1 MSNDLL
7 KQLEAKINEA
17 IETIEFSRME
27 ITDLKE
33 KNDELENRYED
44 WEQRLSSLIEK
55 FEQLEDVE
63 AVEVEAEVDTSI
75 QKDEE
80 AEEVV
85 AEEAETE
92 EVEAEEVVAV
102 ETEMRRL
109 RRIRKYLKEMKL
121 KGPLL
126 VPVQIHTLKPRDP
139 HNTTHDANDVFQIY
153 HNFLHCS
160 FAFIFN
166 CEGNKKSVSS
176 QTSPLAVY
184 KPALCKPG
192 VSSVSPGTSISWIT
206 FS

>member
-85 AEEAETE
+85 AEEAEAE

-102 ETEMRRL
+102 ETED
-109 RRIRKYLKEMKL
+109 EEAE
-121 KGPLL
+121 
-126 VPVQIHTLKPRDP
+126 VDTEE
-139 HNTTHDANDVFQIY
+139 F
-153 HNFLHCS
+153 
-160 FAFIFN
+160 
-166 CEGNKKSVSS
+166 EGEKIEGSTFGTSTDSYTEAPGSS
-176 QTSPLAVY
+176 QHYA
-184 KPALCKPG
+184 
-192 VSSVSPGTSISWIT
+192 
-206 FS
+206 

>member
-33 KNDELENRYED
+33 KNDELEKRYED

-102 ETEMRRL
+102 ETEA
-109 RRIRKYLKEMKL
+109 EEAEAD
-121 KGPLL
+121 
-126 VPVQIHTLKPRDP
+126 TEE
-139 HNTTHDANDVFQIY
+139 F
-153 HNFLHCS
+153 
-160 FAFIFN
+160 
-166 CEGNKKSVSS
+166 EGEKIEGSTFGTSADSYTEAPGSS
-176 QTSPLAVY
+176 QHYA
-184 KPALCKPG
+184 
-192 VSSVSPGTSISWIT
+192 
-206 FS
+206 

>member
-33 KNDELENRYED
+33 KNNELENRYED

-80 AEEVV
+80 AEEV
-85 AEEAETE
+85 E
-92 EVEAEEVVAV
+92 EVEAEEVEAEDVVAV
-102 ETEMRRL
+102 ETDDEEEEA
-109 RRIRKYLKEMKL
+109 KADTEE
-121 KGPLL
+121 
-126 VPVQIHTLKPRDP
+126 
-139 HNTTHDANDVFQIY
+139 F
-153 HNFLHCS
+153 
-160 FAFIFN
+160 
-166 CEGNKKSVSS
+166 EGDEIEGSTFGTSADSYTEAPGSS
-176 QTSPLAVY
+176 QHYA
-184 KPALCKPG
+184 
-192 VSSVSPGTSISWIT
+192 
-206 FS
+206 

>member
-63 AVEVEAEVDTSI
+63 AVEVDAEVDTSI

-80 AEEVV
+80 SEEVL
-85 AEEAETE
+85 AEKAE
-92 EVEAEEVVAV
+92 EVEAEEVLAV
-102 ETEMRRL
+102 ETEDA
-109 RRIRKYLKEMKL
+109 EE
-121 KGPLL
+121 
-126 VPVQIHTLKPRDP
+126 DP
-139 HNTTHDANDVFQIY
+139 EEF
-153 HNFLHCS
+153 
-160 FAFIFN
+160 
-166 CEGNKKSVSS
+166 EGDE
-176 QTSPLAVY
+176 
-184 KPALCKPG
+184 
-192 VSSVSPGTSISWIT
+192 I
-206 FS
+206 

>member
-55 FEQLEDVE
+55 FEQLEVVE

-75 QKDEE
+75 QKDEK

-85 AEEAETE
+85 AEEAEAE

-102 ETEMRRL
+102 ETEEAEAD
-109 RRIRKYLKEMKL
+109 KEEF
-121 KGPLL
+121 KGDE
-126 VPVQIHTLKPRDP
+126 I
-139 HNTTHDANDVFQIY
+139 
-153 HNFLHCS
+153 
-160 FAFIFN
+160 
-166 CEGNKKSVSS
+166 EGSTFGTSADSYTEAPGSS
-176 QTSPLAVY
+176 QHYA
-184 KPALCKPG
+184 
-192 VSSVSPGTSISWIT
+192 
-206 FS
+206 

>member
-75 QKDEE
+75 QKDEG

-85 AEEAETE
+85 AEEE
-92 EVEAEEVVAV
+92 EVEAEDVVAV
-102 ETEMRRL
+102 ETED
-109 RRIRKYLKEMKL
+109 EEAEAD
-121 KGPLL
+121 
-126 VPVQIHTLKPRDP
+126 T
-139 HNTTHDANDVFQIY
+139 
-153 HNFLHCS
+153 
-160 FAFIFN
+160 
-166 CEGNKKSVSS
+166 EGFEGDKIEGSTFGTSADSYTEAPGSS
-176 QTSPLAVY
+176 QHYA
-184 KPALCKPG
+184 
-192 VSSVSPGTSISWIT
+192 
-206 FS
+206 

>member
-44 WEQRLSSLIEK
+44 WEQRLSTLIEK

-102 ETEMRRL
+102 ETED
-109 RRIRKYLKEMKL
+109 EE
-121 KGPLL
+121 
-126 VPVQIHTLKPRDP
+126 
-139 HNTTHDANDVFQIY
+139 A
-153 HNFLHCS
+153 
-160 FAFIFN
+160 
-166 CEGNKKSVSS
+166 EGDTEEFEGEKIEGSTFGTSADSYTEAPGSS
-176 QTSPLAVY
+176 QHYA
-184 KPALCKPG
+184 
-192 VSSVSPGTSISWIT
+192 
-206 FS
+206 

>member
-63 AVEVEAEVDTSI
+63 TVEVEAEAEVDTSI

-85 AEEAETE
+85 AEEAEAEEVEAE

-102 ETEMRRL
+102 ETED
-109 RRIRKYLKEMKL
+109 EEAE
-121 KGPLL
+121 
-126 VPVQIHTLKPRDP
+126 VDTEE
-139 HNTTHDANDVFQIY
+139 F
-153 HNFLHCS
+153 
-160 FAFIFN
+160 
-166 CEGNKKSVSS
+166 EGEGIEGSTFGTSADSYTEAPGSS
-176 QTSPLAVY
+176 QHYA
-184 KPALCKPG
+184 
-192 VSSVSPGTSISWIT
+192 
-206 FS
+206 

>member
-33 KNDELENRYED
+33 KNNELENRYED

-55 FEQLEDVE
+55 FEQLE

-85 AEEAETE
+85 AEEAEAE

-102 ETEMRRL
+102 ETED
-109 RRIRKYLKEMKL
+109 EEAEAD
-121 KGPLL
+121 
-126 VPVQIHTLKPRDP
+126 TEE
-139 HNTTHDANDVFQIY
+139 F
-153 HNFLHCS
+153 
-160 FAFIFN
+160 
-166 CEGNKKSVSS
+166 EGDEIEGSTFGTSADSYTEAPGSS
-176 QTSPLAVY
+176 QHYA
-184 KPALCKPG
+184 
-192 VSSVSPGTSISWIT
+192 
-206 FS
+206 

>member
-27 ITDLKE
+27 IADLKE
-33 KNDELENRYED
+33 KNNELENRYED

-85 AEEAETE
+85 AEEAVVEAAVEAAVE
-92 EVEAEEVVAV
+92 EVKAEEGVAV
-102 ETEMRRL
+102 ETEDEEVEADTE
-109 RRIRKYLKEMKL
+109 K
-121 KGPLL
+121 
-126 VPVQIHTLKPRDP
+126 
-139 HNTTHDANDVFQIY
+139 F
-153 HNFLHCS
+153 
-160 FAFIFN
+160 
-166 CEGNKKSVSS
+166 EGDEIEGSTFGTSADSYTEAPGSS
-176 QTSPLAVY
+176 QHYA
-184 KPALCKPG
+184 
-192 VSSVSPGTSISWIT
+192 
-206 FS
+206 

>member
-33 KNDELENRYED
+33 KNNELENRYED

-80 AEEVV
+80 DEEVV
-85 AEEAETE
+85 AVEAED
-92 EVEAEEVVAV
+92 EEVVAV
-102 ETEMRRL
+102 ETED
-109 RRIRKYLKEMKL
+109 EE
-121 KGPLL
+121 
-126 VPVQIHTLKPRDP
+126 VVAVEAEDEEVVTVETEDEEAEAD
-139 HNTTHDANDVFQIY
+139 TEEF
-153 HNFLHCS
+153 
-160 FAFIFN
+160 
-166 CEGNKKSVSS
+166 EGDEIEGSTFGTSADSYTEAPGSS
-176 QTSPLAVY
+176 QHYA
-184 KPALCKPG
+184 
-192 VSSVSPGTSISWIT
+192 
-206 FS
+206 

>member
-44 WEQRLSSLIEK
+44 WEQRLSTLIEK

-102 ETEMRRL
+102 ETEEAEADTDE
-109 RRIRKYLKEMKL
+109 I
-121 KGPLL
+121 
-126 VPVQIHTLKPRDP
+126 
-139 HNTTHDANDVFQIY
+139 
-153 HNFLHCS
+153 
-160 FAFIFN
+160 
-166 CEGNKKSVSS
+166 EGSTFGTSADSYTEAPGSS
-176 QTSPLAVY
+176 QHYA
-184 KPALCKPG
+184 
-192 VSSVSPGTSISWIT
+192 
-206 FS
+206 

>member
-85 AEEAETE
+85 AEEAE

-102 ETEMRRL
+102 ETED
-109 RRIRKYLKEMKL
+109 EE
-121 KGPLL
+121 
-126 VPVQIHTLKPRDP
+126 
-139 HNTTHDANDVFQIY
+139 A
-153 HNFLHCS
+153 
-160 FAFIFN
+160 
-166 CEGNKKSVSS
+166 EGDTEEFEGEKIEGSTFGTSADSYTEAPGSS
-176 QTSPLAVY
+176 QHYA
-184 KPALCKPG
+184 
-192 VSSVSPGTSISWIT
+192 
-206 FS
+206 

>member
-33 KNDELENRYED
+33 KNNELENRYED

-80 AEEVV
+80 AEEVG
-85 AEEAETE
+85 AEEAEAE

-102 ETEMRRL
+102 ETED
-109 RRIRKYLKEMKL
+109 EEAEAEAD
-121 KGPLL
+121 
-126 VPVQIHTLKPRDP
+126 TE
-139 HNTTHDANDVFQIY
+139 VF
-153 HNFLHCS
+153 
-160 FAFIFN
+160 
-166 CEGNKKSVSS
+166 EGDEIEGSTFGTSADSYTEAPGSS
-176 QTSPLAVY
+176 QHYA
-184 KPALCKPG
+184 
-192 VSSVSPGTSISWIT
+192 
-206 FS
+206 

>member
-85 AEEAETE
+85 AEETEAE
-92 EVEAEEVVAV
+92 EVVAEETEAEEVVAV
-102 ETEMRRL
+102 ETE
-109 RRIRKYLKEMKL
+109 EAD
-121 KGPLL
+121 
-126 VPVQIHTLKPRDP
+126 TEE
-139 HNTTHDANDVFQIY
+139 F
-153 HNFLHCS
+153 
-160 FAFIFN
+160 
-166 CEGNKKSVSS
+166 EGDEIEGSTFGTSADSYTEAPGSS
-176 QTSPLAVY
+176 QHYA
-184 KPALCKPG
+184 
-192 VSSVSPGTSISWIT
+192 
-206 FS
+206 

>member
-63 AVEVEAEVDTSI
+63 AVEVDAKVVTSI

-80 AEEVV
+80 TEEVV
-85 AEEAETE
+85 AEEAE
-92 EVEAEEVVAV
+92 EAEEVLAV
-102 ETEMRRL
+102 ETEDS
-109 RRIRKYLKEMKL
+109 EE
-121 KGPLL
+121 
-126 VPVQIHTLKPRDP
+126 DP
-139 HNTTHDANDVFQIY
+139 EEF
-153 HNFLHCS
+153 
-160 FAFIFN
+160 
-166 CEGNKKSVSS
+166 EGDEIEGSTFGTSTDSYTEAPGSS
-176 QTSPLAVY
+176 QHYA
-184 KPALCKPG
+184 
-192 VSSVSPGTSISWIT
+192 
-206 FS
+206 

>member
-85 AEEAETE
+85 AEEAEAE

-102 ETEMRRL
+102 ETE
-109 RRIRKYLKEMKL
+109 EAEAD
-121 KGPLL
+121 
-126 VPVQIHTLKPRDP
+126 TD
-139 HNTTHDANDVFQIY
+139 TEEF
-153 HNFLHCS
+153 
-160 FAFIFN
+160 
-166 CEGNKKSVSS
+166 EGDEIEGSTFGTSADSYTEAPGSS
-176 QTSPLAVY
+176 QHYA
-184 KPALCKPG
+184 
-192 VSSVSPGTSISWIT
+192 
-206 FS
+206 

>member
-7 KQLEAKINEA
+7 KQLEVKINEA

-85 AEEAETE
+85 AEET
-92 EVEAEEVVAV
+92 EAEEVVAV
-102 ETEMRRL
+102 ETEETEVDTDTDTEEFEGDE
-109 RRIRKYLKEMKL
+109 I
-121 KGPLL
+121 KGSTFGTSADSYTEAP
-126 VPVQIHTLKPRDP
+126 
-139 HNTTHDANDVFQIY
+139 
-153 HNFLHCS
+153 
-160 FAFIFN
+160 
-166 CEGNKKSVSS
+166 GSS
-176 QTSPLAVY
+176 QHYA
-184 KPALCKPG
+184 
-192 VSSVSPGTSISWIT
+192 
-206 FS
+206 

>member
-63 AVEVEAEVDTSI
+63 VVEVEAEAEVDTSI

-85 AEEAETE
+85 AEEAEAEEVEVE

-102 ETEMRRL
+102 ETED
-109 RRIRKYLKEMKL
+109 EEAE
-121 KGPLL
+121 
-126 VPVQIHTLKPRDP
+126 VDTEE
-139 HNTTHDANDVFQIY
+139 F
-153 HNFLHCS
+153 
-160 FAFIFN
+160 
-166 CEGNKKSVSS
+166 EGEGIDGSTFGTSADSYTEAPGSS
-176 QTSPLAVY
+176 QHYA
-184 KPALCKPG
+184 
-192 VSSVSPGTSISWIT
+192 
-206 FS
+206 

>member
-33 KNDELENRYED
+33 KNHELENRYED
-44 WEQRLSSLIEK
+44 WEQRLSTLIEK

-92 EVEAEEVVAV
+92 EVEAEEVAAV
-102 ETEMRRL
+102 DTEDEEAEADT
-109 RRIRKYLKEMKL
+109 KE
-121 KGPLL
+121 
-126 VPVQIHTLKPRDP
+126 
-139 HNTTHDANDVFQIY
+139 F
-153 HNFLHCS
+153 
-160 FAFIFN
+160 
-166 CEGNKKSVSS
+166 EGDEIEGSTFGTSTDSYTEAPGSS
-176 QTSPLAVY
+176 QHYA
-184 KPALCKPG
+184 
-192 VSSVSPGTSISWIT
+192 
-206 FS
+206 

>member
-85 AEEAETE
+85 AEEAEAE

-102 ETEMRRL
+102 ETED
-109 RRIRKYLKEMKL
+109 EAAEAD
-121 KGPLL
+121 
-126 VPVQIHTLKPRDP
+126 TEE
-139 HNTTHDANDVFQIY
+139 F
-153 HNFLHCS
+153 
-160 FAFIFN
+160 
-166 CEGNKKSVSS
+166 EGDKIEGSTFGTSADSYTEAPGSS
-176 QTSPLAVY
+176 QHYA
-184 KPALCKPG
+184 
-192 VSSVSPGTSISWIT
+192 
-206 FS
+206 

>member
-63 AVEVEAEVDTSI
+63 AVEVEPEAEVDTSI

-85 AEEAETE
+85 AEETESE
-92 EVEAEEVVAV
+92 EVEADEVVAV
-102 ETEMRRL
+102 ETED
-109 RRIRKYLKEMKL
+109 EEAEAD
-121 KGPLL
+121 
-126 VPVQIHTLKPRDP
+126 TEE
-139 HNTTHDANDVFQIY
+139 F
-153 HNFLHCS
+153 
-160 FAFIFN
+160 
-166 CEGNKKSVSS
+166 EGDKIEGSTFSTSADSYTEAPGSS
-176 QTSPLAVY
+176 QHYA
-184 KPALCKPG
+184 
-192 VSSVSPGTSISWIT
+192 
-206 FS
+206 

>member
-7 KQLEAKINEA
+7 KQLEVKINEA

-63 AVEVEAEVDTSI
+63 AVEVEAETEVDTSI

-85 AEEAETE
+85 AEEVVAEE
-92 EVEAEEVVAV
+92 DEAEEVELEEVVAM
-102 ETEMRRL
+102 ETED
-109 RRIRKYLKEMKL
+109 EEAEAD
-121 KGPLL
+121 
-126 VPVQIHTLKPRDP
+126 TEE
-139 HNTTHDANDVFQIY
+139 F
-153 HNFLHCS
+153 
-160 FAFIFN
+160 
-166 CEGNKKSVSS
+166 EGDEIEGSTFGTSADSYTEAPGSS
-176 QTSPLAVY
+176 QHYA
-184 KPALCKPG
+184 
-192 VSSVSPGTSISWIT
+192 
-206 FS
+206 

>member
-85 AEEAETE
+85 AEEGEVE
-92 EVEAEEVVAV
+92 EVETEEVVAV
-102 ETEMRRL
+102 ETE
-109 RRIRKYLKEMKL
+109 EEEAEAD
-121 KGPLL
+121 
-126 VPVQIHTLKPRDP
+126 TEE
-139 HNTTHDANDVFQIY
+139 F
-153 HNFLHCS
+153 
-160 FAFIFN
+160 
-166 CEGNKKSVSS
+166 EGDEIEGSTFGTSADSYTEAPGSS
-176 QTSPLAVY
+176 QHYA
-184 KPALCKPG
+184 
-192 VSSVSPGTSISWIT
+192 
-206 FS
+206 

>member
-85 AEEAETE
+85 AEEAEAE

-102 ETEMRRL
+102 ETED
-109 RRIRKYLKEMKL
+109 EEAEAD
-121 KGPLL
+121 
-126 VPVQIHTLKPRDP
+126 TED
-139 HNTTHDANDVFQIY
+139 F
-153 HNFLHCS
+153 
-160 FAFIFN
+160 
-166 CEGNKKSVSS
+166 EGDGIEGSTFGTSADSYTEAPGSS
-176 QTSPLAVY
+176 QHYA
-184 KPALCKPG
+184 
-192 VSSVSPGTSISWIT
+192 
-206 FS
+206 

>member
-63 AVEVEAEVDTSI
+63 AVEEVDTSI

-102 ETEMRRL
+102 ETEDEEAEL
-109 RRIRKYLKEMKL
+109 
-121 KGPLL
+121 
-126 VPVQIHTLKPRDP
+126 
-139 HNTTHDANDVFQIY
+139 
-153 HNFLHCS
+153 
-160 FAFIFN
+160 
-166 CEGNKKSVSS
+166 EGDEIEGSTFGTSADSYTEAPGSS
-176 QTSPLAVY
+176 QHYA
-184 KPALCKPG
+184 
-192 VSSVSPGTSISWIT
+192 
-206 FS
+206 

>member
-102 ETEMRRL
+102 ETED
-109 RRIRKYLKEMKL
+109 EEAEAD
-121 KGPLL
+121 
-126 VPVQIHTLKPRDP
+126 TEE
-139 HNTTHDANDVFQIY
+139 F
-153 HNFLHCS
+153 
-160 FAFIFN
+160 
-166 CEGNKKSVSS
+166 EGEKIEGSTFGTSADSYTEAPGSS
-176 QTSPLAVY
+176 QHYA
-184 KPALCKPG
+184 
-192 VSSVSPGTSISWIT
+192 
-206 FS
+206 

>member
-7 KQLEAKINEA
+7 KQLEAKIKEA

-80 AEEVV
+80 SEEVV
-85 AEEAETE
+85 AEETESEEVVAVETEPE

-102 ETEMRRL
+102 ETE
-109 RRIRKYLKEMKL
+109 ETEETEEAE
-121 KGPLL
+121 
-126 VPVQIHTLKPRDP
+126 VDTD
-139 HNTTHDANDVFQIY
+139 TDTEEF
-153 HNFLHCS
+153 
-160 FAFIFN
+160 
-166 CEGNKKSVSS
+166 EGDEIEGSTFGTSADSYTEAPGSS
-176 QTSPLAVY
+176 QHYA
-184 KPALCKPG
+184 
-192 VSSVSPGTSISWIT
+192 
-206 FS
+206 

>member
-55 FEQLEDVE
+55 FEQLE

-85 AEEAETE
+85 AEETEAE
-92 EVEAEEVVAV
+92 EVVAEETEAEEVVAV
-102 ETEMRRL
+102 ETEEAEVDTDTDTEEFEGDE
-109 RRIRKYLKEMKL
+109 I
-121 KGPLL
+121 KGSTFGTSADSYTEAP
-126 VPVQIHTLKPRDP
+126 
-139 HNTTHDANDVFQIY
+139 
-153 HNFLHCS
+153 
-160 FAFIFN
+160 
-166 CEGNKKSVSS
+166 GSS
-176 QTSPLAVY
+176 QHYA
-184 KPALCKPG
+184 
-192 VSSVSPGTSISWIT
+192 
-206 FS
+206 

>member
-63 AVEVEAEVDTSI
+63 AVQVEAEVDTSI

-85 AEEAETE
+85 AEETESE
-92 EVEAEEVVAV
+92 EVEAEEAVAM
-102 ETEMRRL
+102 ETEDEEA
-109 RRIRKYLKEMKL
+109 KADTEE
-121 KGPLL
+121 
-126 VPVQIHTLKPRDP
+126 
-139 HNTTHDANDVFQIY
+139 F
-153 HNFLHCS
+153 
-160 FAFIFN
+160 
-166 CEGNKKSVSS
+166 EGDKIEGSTFGTSADSYTEAPGSS
-176 QTSPLAVY
+176 QHYA
-184 KPALCKPG
+184 
-192 VSSVSPGTSISWIT
+192 
-206 FS
+206 

>member
-44 WEQRLSSLIEK
+44 WEQRLSTLIEK

-85 AEEAETE
+85 AEEAE

-102 ETEMRRL
+102 ETED
-109 RRIRKYLKEMKL
+109 EEAEAD
-121 KGPLL
+121 
-126 VPVQIHTLKPRDP
+126 TEE
-139 HNTTHDANDVFQIY
+139 F
-153 HNFLHCS
+153 
-160 FAFIFN
+160 
-166 CEGNKKSVSS
+166 EGEKIEGSTFGTSADSYTEAPGSS
-176 QTSPLAVY
+176 QHYA
-184 KPALCKPG
+184 
-192 VSSVSPGTSISWIT
+192 
-206 FS
+206 

>member
-33 KNDELENRYED
+33 KNNELENRYED

-55 FEQLEDVE
+55 FEQMEDVEAVE

-85 AEEAETE
+85 AEEAEAE
-92 EVEAEEVVAV
+92 EVKAEEVVAV
-102 ETEMRRL
+102 ETED
-109 RRIRKYLKEMKL
+109 EEAEAD
-121 KGPLL
+121 
-126 VPVQIHTLKPRDP
+126 TEE
-139 HNTTHDANDVFQIY
+139 F
-153 HNFLHCS
+153 
-160 FAFIFN
+160 
-166 CEGNKKSVSS
+166 EGDEIEGSTFGTSADSYTEAPGSS
-176 QTSPLAVY
+176 QHYA
-184 KPALCKPG
+184 
-192 VSSVSPGTSISWIT
+192 
-206 FS
+206 

>member
-63 AVEVEAEVDTSI
+63 AVEVVEVEAEVDTSI

-80 AEEVV
+80 AEEVI
-85 AEEAETE
+85 AEEA
-92 EVEAEEVVAV
+92 EAEEVVAL
-102 ETEMRRL
+102 ETEDEEAEADT
-109 RRIRKYLKEMKL
+109 KEFE
-121 KGPLL
+121 GDE
-126 VPVQIHTLKPRDP
+126 IAGSTFG
-139 HNTTHDANDVFQIY
+139 TSADAY
-153 HNFLHCS
+153 TE
-160 FAFIFN
+160 AP
-166 CEGNKKSVSS
+166 GSS
-176 QTSPLAVY
+176 QHYA
-184 KPALCKPG
+184 
-192 VSSVSPGTSISWIT
+192 
-206 FS
+206 

>member
-85 AEEAETE
+85 AEEAEAEEVEAEEAEVE

-102 ETEMRRL
+102 ETE
-109 RRIRKYLKEMKL
+109 EAE
-121 KGPLL
+121 
-126 VPVQIHTLKPRDP
+126 VDTD
-139 HNTTHDANDVFQIY
+139 TEEF
-153 HNFLHCS
+153 
-160 FAFIFN
+160 
-166 CEGNKKSVSS
+166 EGDEIEGSTFGTSADSYTEAPGSS
-176 QTSPLAVY
+176 QHYA
-184 KPALCKPG
+184 
-192 VSSVSPGTSISWIT
+192 
-206 FS
+206 